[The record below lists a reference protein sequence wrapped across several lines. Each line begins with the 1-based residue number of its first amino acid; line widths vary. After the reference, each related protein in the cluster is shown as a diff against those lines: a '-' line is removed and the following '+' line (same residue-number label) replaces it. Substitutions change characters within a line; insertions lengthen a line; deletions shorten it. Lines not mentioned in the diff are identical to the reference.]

1 MCRHNHFQGIIMLV
15 REAAIVAI
23 DFETTGVVP
32 GFPEEPWQIGL
43 AFVQAGCL
51 APDYRFA
58 SPLRVES
65 GRPFNAYVPGRHA
78 SLRDEL
84 AAAPSLPELW
94 PQLIPWLQGR
104 PLLAHNAAV
113 EKKMLAQAF
122 PLHSFGPWIDT
133 LVLARQAFPKA
144 RSHKLED
151 LLETLHLTARVEAIC
166 PGMQPHDALYDAA
179 GAAILLEYLL
189 SLPRWHDLALGH
201 LL

>member
-1 MCRHNHFQGIIMLV
+1 MLV

-43 AFVQAGCL
+43 AFVRSGHLDPA
-51 APDYRFA
+51 YRFV
-58 SPLRVES
+58 SPLRIEA

-78 SLRDEL
+78 GLRHEL

-104 PLLAHNAAV
+104 PLLAHNASV

-133 LVLARQAFPKA
+133 LVLVRQAFPKA
-144 RSHKLED
+144 KSHKLED
-151 LLETLHLTARVEAIC
+151 ILDTLHLTQKVEEIC
-166 PGMQPHDALYDAA
+166 PGLQPHDALYDAA
-179 GAAILLEYLL
+179 GAGILLEYLL
-189 SLPRWHDLALGH
+189 GLPHWQDLSIGH

>member
-1 MCRHNHFQGIIMLV
+1 MLV

-43 AFVQAGCL
+43 AFVQAGHL
-51 APDYRFA
+51 EPAYRFV
-58 SPLRVES
+58 SSLRIEP
-65 GRPFNAYVPGRHA
+65 GRPFNAYAPGRHA
-78 SLRDEL
+78 SQRDEL

-94 PQLIPWLQGR
+94 PQLASWLHGR

-122 PLHSFGPWIDT
+122 PLHGFGPWIDT

-144 RSHKLED
+144 KSHKLED
-151 LLETLHLTARVEAIC
+151 LLETLHLTAKVEALC
-166 PGMQPHDALYDAA
+166 PGLQPHDALYDAVGA
-179 GAAILLEYLL
+179 GMLLEYLL
-189 SLPRWHDLALGH
+189 GLPHWQNLSLDH